1 MIQSIILTILV
12 GVFYIIVTVG
22 LDDIKVLVQRRQIED
37 IYKIWID
44 TLPVMIFAFM
54 LMTGMIGDFIRFIM
68 KLI

>member
-22 LDDIKVLVQRRQIED
+22 LDDIKVLIQRRQIEA

-54 LMTGMIGDFIRFIM
+54 LMTGMIGDFIRFIT